1 MRNLST
7 KLLLASSLIFL
18 PLPALAQTDGAPDA
32 QPTETETPP
41 NGSPAPEAPTAS
53 PAPDDGEAAGAA
65 DETTAASE
73 NSVGTQTIGS
83 DGVAQ
88 VVGTLSPLIED
99 VQVVGPWAESGRS
112 GIWRAVMARD
122 PADPTKSQFFLQQ
135 IAPSPTGAQIAR
147 SIKVDEVAALGGAVV
162 GYSADEPA
170 EGQEGSLTL
179 FFEIVPLDGEIAET
193 YELRAQPDGSYE
205 FGFATN

>member
-1 MRNLST
+1 MRNASA
-7 KLLLASSLIFL
+7 KLLLASSLTLWSL
-18 PLPALAQTDGAPDA
+18 PTFAQTDAPPA
-32 QPTETETPP
+32 EPAAPEET
-41 NGSPAPEAPTAS
+41 APVAEPEAEAPTSDAAPQAES
-53 PAPDDGEAAGAA
+53 AEPAEAAPAA
-65 DETTAASE
+65 PNAYAQSQ
-73 NSVGTQTIGS
+73 SIGS
-83 DGVAQ
+83 DGVSQ
-88 VVGTLSPLIED
+88 VVGTLSPLVED
-99 VQVVGPWAESGRS
+99 VQVVGPWQEGDRT

-122 PADPTKSQFFLQQ
+122 PADPAKSQFFIQQ

-193 YELRAQPDGSYE
+193 YELRVQPDGSYD
-205 FGFATN
+205 FGFASN

>member
-1 MRNLST
+1 M
-7 KLLLASSLIFL
+7 LLVSSLAL
-18 PLPALAQTDGAPDA
+18 WPLPAFAQS
-32 QPTETETPP
+32 E
-41 NGSPAPEAPTAS
+41 EAPAA
-53 PAPDDGEAAGAA
+53 PATQAEDAAAAGAEAPATGTGSTSDATDEAAPTNGATA
-65 DETTAASE
+65 DTEAAAQSR
-73 NSVGTQTIGS
+73 SIGTE
-83 DGVAQ
+83 GVAQ

-99 VQVVGPWAESGRS
+99 VQVLGPWEEGGRS

-162 GYSADEPA
+162 GYSADEPS

-179 FFEIVPLDGEIAET
+179 FFEIVPQDGEIAET
-193 YELRAQPDGSYE
+193 YELRAQPDGSYD